1 GGPTP
6 LGSLVLVALAPRSF
20 AERDIRTLE
29 KPLRELSRMIETVR
43 RRGTGLGGPVGGA
56 LATTQPGFDIVA
68 IVAERDRLREEL
80 AGQLMERAGLVGEL
94 SARSKELDEL
104 RIALDAASAQ
114 HAKLTVEVE
123 RARRDAERIELLSD
137 SLAVAERERARLA
150 TALEAAAAERAE
162 QARSLSKLEGARPG
176 AEGAALTAGAK
187 IDSTTLAAVWMMGTL
202 AKRDARSTGHL
213 H

>member
-29 KPLRELSRMIETVR
+29 KPLRELSRMIEAVR
-43 RRGTGLGGPVGGA
+43 RRGTGIGAPIGGPVP
-56 LATTQPGFDIVA
+56 TTQPGFDIVA

-80 AGQLMERAGLVGEL
+80 AGQLTERAGLVGEL
-94 SARSKELDEL
+94 SARNKELDEL
-104 RIALDAASAQ
+104 RVALDAASVQ
-114 HAKLTVEVE
+114 HAKPTLEVE

-150 TALEAAAAERAE
+150 TALEAAAAARARH
-162 QARSLSKLEGARPG
+162 AR
-176 AEGAALTAGAK
+176 AA
-187 IDSTTLAAVWMMGTL
+187 S
-202 AKRDARSTGHL
+202 
-213 H
+213 